1 MGWAS
6 HVGRAAVQAS
16 SEGTSESR
24 ARCRGGVSSPRDR
37 SEMFERIFGHGV
49 LAQYAALFS
58 QFFLEV
64 FVALCDIALTHLQL
78 FFVLHKVLVDS
89 ISPTTPLGGVSTR
102 LFQNVLAD
110 SETVADFSVKLAL
123 QSVNPCVFVL
133 TNFFDVLLK
142 LLKSCIFCLPQT
154 LNLVDNFL
162 ISCIIDVSEVVNLF
176 ANINGLLLAN
186 ALLLFEPG
194 LQIGDLL

>member
-78 FFVLHKVLVDS
+78 LFVLHKVLVDS

-142 LLKSCIFCLPQT
+142 LLEARSLGLPKALDRSDDFLKSRVL
-154 LNLVDNFL
+154 
-162 ISCIIDVSEVVNLF
+162 DVSDVVD
-176 ANINGLLLAN
+176 LLAN
-186 ALLLFEPG
+186 VDGFLLTYALLLFEPG
-194 LQIGDLL
+194 PEIRDLL